1 MKELSGKTAFVTG
14 AASGIGLG
22 IARALARAKVNVALA
37 DVEKGP
43 LDEATREIAGMG
55 VKAEAFVLDVT
66 DRARMYET
74 AERVEK
80 TFGDIHILVN
90 NAGLGF
96 AGTSLD
102 EIDDRDY
109 DWVIGVNLY
118 GVIHGTKA
126 FVPKIKKHG
135 GEGHVV
141 NTASISG
148 LRVMSGWH
156 HGLYSTTKFAVV
168 AFSEG
173 LRDDLAPFGI
183 GVSVLCPAAVKTM
196 GYQAGRNRPPKY
208 GGPFERPKD
217 HPLSQILKKGI
228 EPDLVGDVVLTA
240 IRNNEF
246 YIITH
251 PDTRALVEERHREIA
266 KAFDLADQRARV

>member
-1 MKELSGKTAFVTG
+1 MKELKRKTAFVTG

-22 IARALARAKVNVALA
+22 IARALARASVNVVLA
-37 DVEKGP
+37 DLEKEP
-43 LDEATREIAGMG
+43 LEKATQEISGMG
-55 VKAEAFVLDVT
+55 VKAGAFLVDVA

-74 AERVEK
+74 ADRVEEA
-80 TFGDIHILVN
+80 FGDIHILVN
-90 NAGLGF
+90 NAGIGF
-96 AGTSLD
+96 AGTTLD
-102 EIDDRDY
+102 EIDDKDY

-148 LRVMSGWH
+148 LRVTRGWK

-173 LRDDLAPFGI
+173 LRDDLEPFGI
-183 GVSVLCPAAVKTM
+183 GVSVLCPAAVKTNV
-196 GYQAGRNRPPKY
+196 YQAGRNRPLKF
-208 GGPFERPKD
+208 GGAFERPKD
-217 HPLSQILKKGI
+217 HPLFKVSQIGI
-228 EPDLVGDVVLTA
+228 EPDLVGDLVLTA
-240 IRNNEF
+240 IKNNEL

-251 PDTRALVEERHREIA
+251 PDTRDQVEQRHKEIA
-266 KAFDLADQRARV
+266 KAYDLADQRAGV